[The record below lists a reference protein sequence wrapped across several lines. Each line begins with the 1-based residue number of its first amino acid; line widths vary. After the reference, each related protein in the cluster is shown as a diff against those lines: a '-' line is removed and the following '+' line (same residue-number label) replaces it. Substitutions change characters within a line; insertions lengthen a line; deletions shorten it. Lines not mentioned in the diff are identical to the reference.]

1 MKALL
6 IFVAIE
12 YLVLY
17 ILYVLDLIEDKK
29 KLRKDIEDI
38 RKNLEK
44 LDEKG
49 RANQEHWDSFWE
61 VVEKGGK

>member
-29 KLRKDIEDI
+29 KLRKDIEDM

-44 LDEKG
+44 LDEKS

-61 VVEKGGK
+61 VVKKGGK